1 MSFADEETLTKRLEE
16 VMKEDFDIPA
26 SEVKAAVHAAWQE
39 LANARNDMRKKGEET
54 IQWLKDNNRRGI
66 VLAGRPYH
74 IDPEINHGIPELITS
89 YGFAVLTEDSISHLH
104 QVERPLI
111 VLDQWMYH
119 SRLYAAANYVK
130 TTDFLDMIQLNSFG
144 CGLDAVTTIS
154 Q

>member
-16 VMKEDFDIPA
+16 IMKEDFDIPA
-26 SEVKAAVHAAWQE
+26 AEVKAAVHVAWQE
-39 LANARNDMRKKGEET
+39 LASARNDMRKKGEET

-111 VLDQWMYH
+111 V
-119 SRLYAAANYVK
+119 
-130 TTDFLDMIQLNSFG
+130 T
-144 CGLDAVTTIS
+144 
-154 Q
+154 